1 MMMLHQTVFG
11 SLYSD
16 KSCARDLQVKRHLQF
31 QLRSMQVWIF
41 VGAGRKLP
49 SSLLITSLTERIVS
63 VVFGKVSRA
72 TILIYLQQRITL
84 WKG

>member
-1 MMMLHQTVFG
+1 MVPLSG
-11 SLYSD
+11 N
-16 KSCARDLQVKRHLQF
+16 
-31 QLRSMQVWIF
+31 IF
-41 VGAGRKLP
+41 
-49 SSLLITSLTERIVS
+49 IQRIVS